1 MIRDRSL
8 SISGQSSAQTEGSSV
23 LSQPTDLDIF
33 ATESMDLD
41 EVLEAAFLVS
51 DSSASDAELSSH
63 AEQAGD
69 RTDVGEM
76 SSRSHVEDLRRWE
89 RIPMTAFRRTRESH
103 GSASNEDGPPWSAKS
118 EGGTDFY
125 AVAMMN
131 SDLQNLLS
139 SPTPTPSQ
147 KPAVGR
153 AALGTLS
160 SPISLGGPGSGGR
173 GVRNFRMPTRDHK
186 SEKERKEEKKALR
199 KMAHAKPSLGR
210 TFASN
215 HQAHHHHRHQHHPN
229 TKSRA
234 SGSMQRT
241 NFFNSPLGLGNP

>member
-1 MIRDRSL
+1 M
-8 SISGQSSAQTEGSSV
+8 QTEGSSA
-23 LSQPTDLDIF
+23 LSQSTDLDIF

-51 DSSASDAELSSH
+51 DSSISDAELSSH
-63 AEQAGD
+63 VEQPDD
-69 RTDVGEM
+69 RIDVGEM

-89 RIPMTAFRRTRESH
+89 RIPMTAFRRTRETH
-103 GSASNEDGPPWSAKS
+103 GSTSNEDGTPWSA
-118 EGGTDFY
+118 EPGGGTDFY

-131 SDLQNLLS
+131 SNLQNLLS
-139 SPTPTPSQ
+139 SPTPAPSQ
-147 KPAVGR
+147 KQPAGRVGL
-153 AALGTLS
+153 ATLS

-173 GVRNFRMPTRDHK
+173 GVRNFRVPTRDHK
-186 SEKERKEEKKALR
+186 SEKDRKEEQKVLR
-199 KMAHAKPSLGR
+199 KMAHTKPSLGR
-210 TFASN
+210 TFISN
-215 HQAHHHHRHQHHPN
+215 HQPHHHHRHQHHPN